1 MSRWGGLVRFWEFAG
16 GILWAPRATIRRVLV
31 GEGPGLGWLL
41 VHAVLL
47 TAAVRPTGFGQA
59 LLVGRTSPLGGL
71 QMVLRL
77 VTGRFALLWIGVV
90 AIGVAAALVVRLRRS
105 DVDVQAVV
113 DAAALCVVPTM
124 VLATAGVLLRTVGLE
139 ISALPHRTLS
149 GGIDG
154 VLLRAVVGYGWT
166 VLLWGLVWKASWRLS
181 SDRSSSSPALDDV
194 RSTS

>member
-1 MSRWGGLVRFWEFAG
+1 MGGLVRFWEFAG
-16 GILWAPRATIRRVLV
+16 GILWAPRTTIRRVLA

-47 TAAVRPTGFGQA
+47 TAAVQPTGFGRA
-59 LLVGRTSPLGGL
+59 LLVGRTSPLAGL
-71 QMVLRL
+71 QMVLRM

-124 VLATAGVLLRTVGLE
+124 VLATAGLLLRTIGLE
-139 ISALPHRTLS
+139 VWAFPHRTLS
-149 GGIDG
+149 GGTYR

-166 VLLWGLVWKASWRLS
+166 VLLWMFVWRASWRLS
-181 SDRSSSSPALDDV
+181 SDRSSPSPAPGDA